1 MKLLDFVI
9 VRLLLVLIIGISAG
23 VFLNI
28 SNHLTYLILGLSF
41 SLFILTYFISKHLFK
56 KTIWFGLISYFTT
69 FFLGMATVNFH
80 NEKMSQNHYVHLIKT
95 NRNEVSTVTFKI
107 REVLKP
113 GAYYNKYIANVL
125 TINDKPVIGK
135 ILLNVAKDSIQNNA
149 IHVDAVYTSRTSL
162 KQINEPLNPFQ
173 FNYKEYL
180 EKSYVYHQIFSSNKN
195 LIKLDTLHKT
205 SIYGIAYKIRRQINK
220 QLKHYEFNQDVLA
233 ITNALLL
240 GQRQHIN
247 KDIYTNYTHAGAVHI
262 LAVSGLHVGIVLLIL
277 NFVLRLLEYLK
288 QGKFIK
294 IIVIL
299 LCLWSFAIIAGL
311 SASVVRAVTMF
322 TAVAISI
329 NLRKPTNIYN
339 ILAIS
344 AFILLL
350 VKPLFLFDVGFQLS
364 YLAVIAIVAF
374 QPVFYNLY
382 TPKWAFDK
390 LMWNVITVSF
400 AAQLGVAPIA
410 LFYFHQFPGLFFI
423 SNIVIIP
430 FLGCILALG
439 ILIIFFALV
448 NINIP
453 LLPDIYSWLISQI
466 NKLVAW
472 VAKQEAFFFD
482 DISFEFPQVIA
493 TYLLIVV
500 SYFLITS
507 KNKSNLVIPFLISV
521 LILQLTFLY
530 EKYHTSTHEFIV
542 FHKSRH
548 SIIGKKSNDLLTIN
562 HNLKSEAIKTQK
574 FLKNYRVGAHISMT
588 EYDSINPIYQI
599 NDQLLL
605 IVDSIGVYNT
615 KTLIPDIILLRNSPK
630 INLTRLIDSI
640 KPKLI
645 IADGSNY
652 KSYVAR
658 WKTTCKKQKLPFHY
672 TYEKGAFILKHQP
685 KINY

>member
-9 VRLLLVLIIGISAG
+9 IKLLLVLILGITTG
-23 VFLNI
+23 VFLSI
-28 SNHLTYLILGLSF
+28 SNYVVYLSLGLSF
-41 SLFILTYFISKHLFK
+41 AIFSLLYFFSKKILSTN
-56 KTIWFGLISYFTT
+56 IWFGIVTYTTT
-69 FFLGMATVNFH
+69 FFLGVATVNFH
-80 NEKMSQNHYVHLIKT
+80 NEKISQNHYTHFT
-95 NRNEVSTVTFKI
+95 NTNNTKASTITFKI

-113 GAYYNKYIANVL
+113 GTYYDKYIVEVL
-125 TINDKPVIGK
+125 SINSQSVIGK
-135 ILLNVAKDSIQNNA
+135 LLLNVEKDSLQNTPLN
-149 IHVDAVYTSRTSL
+149 VDAVYASREPL
-162 KQINEPLNPFQ
+162 KQVNAPRNPFQ
-173 FNYKEYL
+173 FNYKDYL
-180 EKSYVYHQIFSSNKN
+180 EKSYIYHQLFSQKEH
-195 LIKLDTLHKT
+195 LLKLDTLQET
-205 SIYGIAYKIRRQINK
+205 SIYGIAFKIRKHINQK
-220 QLKHYEFNQDVLA
+220 LKVYAFNDDVLA

-240 GQRQHIN
+240 GQRQNIS

-277 NFVLRLLEYLK
+277 NFLLRPLEYLK
-288 QGKFIK
+288 QGNFIK

-329 NLRKPTNIYN
+329 NLKKPTNIYN

-374 QPVFYNLY
+374 QPVFYKLY
-382 TPKWAFDK
+382 TPKWALDK
-390 LMWNVITVSF
+390 LLWNVITVSF

-410 LFYFHQFPGLFFI
+410 LFNFHQFPGLFFI

-439 ILIIFFALV
+439 ILIIFLALV

-453 LLPDIYSWLISQI
+453 LLPDIYSWLITNI

-472 VAKQEAFFFD
+472 VSHQEEFFFD
-482 DISFEFPQVIA
+482 NISFDFSQVA
-493 TYLLIVV
+493 TTYLVIMAL
-500 SYFLITS
+500 YFLITS
-507 KNKSNLVIPFLISV
+507 KNKSKHVIIFLISILV
-521 LILQLTFLY
+521 LQLTFLY
-530 EKYHTSTHEFIV
+530 KKHETNTREFIV
-542 FHKSRH
+542 FHKSKY
-548 SIIGKKSNDLLTIN
+548 SIIGEKSNDLLTIN
-562 HNLKSEAIKTQK
+562 HNLKLEDLKTQK
-574 FLKNYRVGAHISMT
+574 LIKNYKVGTYISET
-588 EYDSINPIYQI
+588 RYDSISPIYQA
-599 NDQLLL
+599 NNNL
-605 IVDSIGVYNT
+605 ILVVDSLGVYNIKKMT
-615 KTLIPDIILLRNSPK
+615 PDIILLRNSPK
-630 INLTRLIDSI
+630 INLTRLIDSV

-672 TYEKGAFILKHQP
+672 TYEKGAFI
-685 KINY
+685 INY